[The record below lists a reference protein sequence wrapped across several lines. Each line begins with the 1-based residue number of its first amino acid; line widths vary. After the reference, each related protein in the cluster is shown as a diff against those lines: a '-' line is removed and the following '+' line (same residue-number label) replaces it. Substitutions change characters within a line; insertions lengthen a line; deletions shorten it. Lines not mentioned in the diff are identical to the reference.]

1 MAESIPLLLGTAA
14 AAGGQAAAFLPPV
27 AGIAATVAPVAA
39 TGGLFGSAGAFSL
52 GTTLSTL
59 ASLGSAGLSVY
70 SGLQQAGSLSQQAA
84 YDDFNA
90 RQELLRGQQ
99 ESNTIRENLLRT
111 LAAQNA
117 AYGAAG
123 IDVGAGT
130 PVDVQQ
136 DAMAQADRE
145 LDTSRANTLLRA
157 YSRRASADVLRS
169 DARGAVAGGY
179 IGGVGSLLDYATRRA
194 RIG

>member
-1 MAESIPLLLGTAA
+1 MAETIAGALVSAGLATNATATAA
-14 AAGGQAAAFLPPV
+14 GITSAFGAAS
-27 AGIAATVAPVAA
+27 TVAA
-39 TGGLFGSAGAFSL
+39 
-52 GTTLSTL
+52 
-59 ASLGSAGLSVY
+59 LGSAGLSIY
-70 SGLQQAGSLSQQAA
+70 SGLQQAGSQVQQAA

-99 ESNTIRENLLRT
+99 ESNKIRENLLRT

-123 IDVGAGT
+123 IDVGSGS

-136 DAMAQADRE
+136 DTLAQADRE
-145 LDTSRANTLLRA
+145 LDISRNNTLLRS

-169 DARGAVAGGY
+169 DARGAALGGY
-179 IGGVGSLLDYATRRA
+179 IRGTTSLLDFVGRAA
-194 RIG
+194 RIV

>member
-1 MAESIPLLLGTAA
+1 MAETIAGALVSAGLATNSAATAA
-14 AAGGQAAAFLPPV
+14 
-27 AGIAATVAPVAA
+27 GIT
-39 TGGLFGSAGAFSL
+39 SAFSAA
-52 GTTLSTL
+52 STV
-59 ASLGSAGLSVY
+59 ASLGSAGLSIF

-145 LDTSRANTLLRA
+145 LDTSRANTMLRA
-157 YSRRASADVLRS
+157 YSRRASADVMRS